1 MSERMKIFEYFDK
14 YKDSTAERVKDGIEK
29 YRKGDLTI
37 KITGADKKPVKNAE
51 ITLKQKKHEFKHG
64 ANIFMLDEFDTEEK
78 NEAYKN
84 YFAKAFNMATLPFY
98 WNATEPEEG
107 KTRYDK
113 NSCKL
118 YRRPPIDLCIEFCE
132 KHGIEPREHGLAYE
146 HFFPDWL
153 KDASVDEIK
162 KHYEKRCKEISER
175 YADKIRTIEVTN
187 EHHWFKG
194 NTAFY
199 EEDDFVEYCYKVARK
214 YFPKNQLGINDFSA
228 MWSEGARIRNR
239 FYMLIEKA
247 IASGAEIDAVGMQYH
262 MFHREEDDVSHTPR
276 TYNPEHLFGVLDAYS
291 RLNLPIQITEV
302 TIPAYNDT
310 KEGEEIQ
317 ARLIK
322 ELYSVWFSHKSV
334 EQIIYWNLPDG
345 YAAFAPQGDMT
356 AGENY
361 YRGGLLRYDLSPKP
375 AYNVIYDLFHNEW
388 ITNEKIS
395 SDCDGFA
402 KVHGFYGDYDV
413 QIKADGKCIN
423 SEIKFSK
430 KGENEFSFS
439 L

>member
-1 MSERMKIFEYFDK
+1 
-14 YKDSTAERVKDGIEK
+14 
-29 YRKGDLTI
+29 
-37 KITGADKKPVKNAE
+37 
-51 ITLKQKKHEFKHG
+51 
-64 ANIFMLDEFDTEEK
+64 
-78 NEAYKN
+78 
-84 YFAKAFNMATLPFY
+84 
-98 WNATEPEEG
+98 
-107 KTRYDK
+107 
-113 NSCKL
+113 
-118 YRRPPIDLCIEFCE
+118 
-132 KHGIEPREHGLAYE
+132 
-146 HFFPDWL
+146 
-153 KDASVDEIK
+153 
-162 KHYEKRCKEISER
+162 
-175 YADKIRTIEVTN
+175 
-187 EHHWFKG
+187 
-194 NTAFY
+194 
-199 EEDDFVEYCYKVARK
+199 
-214 YFPKNQLGINDFSA
+214 
-228 MWSEGARIRNR
+228 
-239 FYMLIEKA
+239 MLIEKA
-247 IASGAEIDAVGMQYH
+247 IANGAEIDAVGMQYH
-262 MFHREEDDVSHTPR
+262 MFHREEDDVSHTPS

-375 AYNVIYDLFHNEW
+375 AYNVIYDLFRKEW

-402 KVHGFYGDYDV
+402 KIHGFYGDYDV
-413 QIKADGKCIN
+413 EIKADGKCIN
-423 SEIKFSK
+423 GEIKFSK